1 MRASDRLD
9 AYFAARETH
18 HPSSSALARVD
29 DVVEDATRAR
39 IRRKIEL
46 RLLGHRVDVPRPRTR
61 VARETAVEDADESFA
76 LAPSISLNVDDDGDD
91 DDDVTTTVEDEET
104 RVEAPRASRRA
115 DAVLRRLVD
124 EFRAST
130 TDAEDGDES
139 GTNDDETWTPSGID
153 WEAPPSFLRGSAN
166 GGARFAREKYPDA
179 FERRDRELA

>member
-9 AYFAARETH
+9 VYFAARETH
-18 HPSSSALARVD
+18 RPSSSALARVD

-76 LAPSISLNVDDDGDD
+76 LAPSISRGDDDDD
-91 DDDVTTTVEDEET
+91 DDDVTTATVENEAP

-130 TDAEDGDES
+130 TDAEDGDVGEA
-139 GTNDDETWTPSGID
+139 NDDETWTPSGID
-153 WEAPPSFLRGSAN
+153 WEAPPSFLREGAD
-166 GGARFAREKYPDA
+166 GGARFVREKYPDA
-179 FERRDRELA
+179 FERQLA

>member
-9 AYFAARETH
+9 AYFAARETN

-61 VARETAVEDADESFA
+61 VARETAVVDAEESFA
-76 LAPSISLNVDDDGDD
+76 LAPSISRDDDDD
-91 DDDVTTTVEDEET
+91 DDDVTTATVEDEET

-130 TDAEDGDES
+130 TDAADGAVGE
-139 GTNDDETWTPSGID
+139 TNDDETWTPSGID
-153 WEAPPSFLRGSAN
+153 WEATPSFLRDAN